1 MKKENG
7 KRNASMNSMKKI
19 MSASLMVLALC
30 LLVLGCGQAKLTT
43 QEVKGGATTL
53 QIDLP
58 FTLEQQAKEAAAQ
71 NNKYVTKITDNR
83 ITQAKGMDFH
93 LTQFTTYVMNQEAMK
108 ADNKGE
114 DSQKK
119 FEQKALDGYL
129 TAFEKNANATEKTR
143 DAKNI
148 TISGKDATVTTVQCK
163 MKGEDETLKVV
174 FLPLPEE
181 YWFIAFAYPKEHED
195 DQGKLADKIIASIQL
210 KE

>member
-1 MKKENG
+1 
-7 KRNASMNSMKKI
+7 MNSMKKI

-114 DSQKK
+114 DSQKNSSRK
-119 FEQKALDGYL
+119 PS
-129 TAFEKNANATEKTR
+129 TA
-143 DAKNI
+143 I
-148 TISGKDATVTTVQCK
+148 
-163 MKGEDETLKVV
+163 
-174 FLPLPEE
+174 
-181 YWFIAFAYPKEHED
+181 
-195 DQGKLADKIIASIQL
+195 
-210 KE
+210 

>member
-1 MKKENG
+1 MKKLIAVG
-7 KRNASMNSMKKI
+7 LLALAM
-19 MSASLMVLALC
+19 ASLL
-30 LLVLGCGQAKLTT
+30 LGCGQAKLTS
-43 QEVKGGATTL
+43 QEVKGGATSL
-53 QIDLP
+53 QMDLP
-58 FTLEQQAKEAAAQ
+58 FTLEQQPKEEAAKS
-71 NNKYVTKITDNR
+71 NDYVKSITDSR
-83 ITQAKGMDFH
+83 VTQAKGMDFH

-148 TISGKDATVTTVQCK
+148 AISGKDATVTTVQCK